1 MKTTHCDYDK
11 WALEILELV
20 RVLHFRGFQRLRVC
34 AGSSPSGN
42 NWHIALTPASNI
54 LCSNGAKMAD
64 FGKAVYHSTADS
76 SDLFGWHDID
86 DRSPVGLADRLMDE
100 WPELCATARGRDWDY
115 VGWFAE
121 MLRFAREGLLPASF
135 ENWGNLPEVLSPTK
149 HADVTSPR
157 LPRPPGGERKR
168 TDIVMPTNQDF
179 AANKAGEGRCWGFS

>member
-54 LCSNGAKMAD
+54 LCSNGARMAD

-76 SDLFGWHDID
+76 SDLFGWHGID

-121 MLRFAREGLLPASF
+121 MLRFAARAFCRRHSRTGGICRKLYLQPNMRARRARGCLVRLAGKESA
-135 ENWGNLPEVLSPTK
+135 PT
-149 HADVTSPR
+149 
-157 LPRPPGGERKR
+157 L
-168 TDIVMPTNQDF
+168 
-179 AANKAGEGRCWGFS
+179 